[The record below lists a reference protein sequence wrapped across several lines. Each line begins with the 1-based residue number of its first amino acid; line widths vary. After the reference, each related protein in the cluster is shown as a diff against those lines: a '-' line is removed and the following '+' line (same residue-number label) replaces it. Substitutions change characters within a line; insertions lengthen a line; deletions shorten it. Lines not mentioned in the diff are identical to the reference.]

1 VLVDQTNANEYVPL
15 NNIRE
20 GQARIEIFNS
30 LLSEAGVL
38 GFEYGYTLAD
48 PQTLVLWEAQFG
60 DFANGAQV
68 IIDQFLASGET
79 KWLRMSGLTLLL
91 PHGHEGQGPE
101 HSSARLERYLQLCAE
116 RNMTVCN
123 LTTPANYFHA
133 LRRQLRR
140 NFRKPLVIM
149 TPKSLLRAKLATS
162 TLAEFAEG
170 SHFQHVIG
178 EIDPIGPAE
187 HVKRVVICSGKVYY
201 DLLQERRERGL
212 LDVALV
218 RLEQIYPFPTRS
230 LPPVLATYPNAE
242 VVWCQEEPEN
252 MGAWSFVDRKFE
264 ALLTEMGHAK
274 PRPSYIG
281 RCAAASPATGQAK
294 VHAAQQ
300 ADLVARALA
309 VN

>member
-1 VLVDQTNANEYVPL
+1 M
-15 NNIRE
+15 
-20 GQARIEIFNS
+20 
-30 LLSEAGVL
+30 
-38 GFEYGYTLAD
+38 
-48 PQTLVLWEAQFG
+48 TLVLWEAQFG

-133 LRRQLRR
+133 LRRQLKR

-162 TLAEFAEG
+162 SLAEFAEG

-178 EIDPIGPAE
+178 EVDAIGPGAE
-187 HVKRVVICSGKVYY
+187 VRRVVLCTGKVFY
-201 DLLQERRERGL
+201 DLLQERRERKL
-212 LDVALV
+212 TDVAII
-218 RLEQIYPFPTRS
+218 RLEQIYPFPCLS
-230 LPPVLATYPNAE
+230 LPPELAQYPNAE
-242 VVWCQEEPEN
+242 IIWCQEEPEN
-252 MGAWSFVDRKFE
+252 MGAWSFLDRKIE
-264 ALLTEMGHAK
+264 ALLTGMGHAK
-274 PRPSYIG
+274 PRPIFVG
-281 RCAAASPATGQAK
+281 REAAASPATGQAK

-300 ADLVARALA
+300 ADLVARALG
-309 VN
+309 